1 MKRKISYRQGQKV
14 VVQLWK
20 CPENAG
26 IIIDVTNLLLQGTE
40 GVSVHVA
47 DLSIIVFPVVYATS
61 IPYSFVHYTGSH
73 NNMAPKDSYGS

>member
-1 MKRKISYRQGQKV
+1 MERKISYRQGQKR

-47 DLSIIVFPVVYATS
+47 DLCYLLLVFL
-61 IPYSFVHYTGSH
+61 
-73 NNMAPKDSYGS
+73 